1 MGSRK
6 NAYSRR
12 EFLSK
17 SVSGMAGAGL
27 LNTSGKALFSYDQ
40 EKLSQESNNKN
51 EIIYRTLGKTR
62 ISIPIVN
69 MGVMNAF
76 DSALVKRSYEI
87 GVRHFDTAAWYGRGR
102 SEESVGNAIKEL
114 NVRDNVIIGTKV
126 YIPLPQRKITPEQAK
141 ETYLRI
147 ANESHHRLQ
156 TDYVDILYSHVV
168 RDIDWLNNPGILEA
182 LQILK
187 KQGKARF
194 IGFSTHQNMAEC
206 IRQAT
211 KDGYYDVILTAFNY
225 PMGDD
230 KELIDALNNAHAKGI
245 GLIAMK
251 TQCTQY
257 HFRRYV
263 PEDRLQYY
271 KGKMIQTAVLKWV
284 LRNDFITTAIP
295 GYTTFQQMEEDFSVA
310 YDLEYTPEEIKF
322 LEDRDVKLSLGYCRQ
337 CQQCLS
343 TCPKGVDIPTLM
355 RTHMYAACYTNFYQA
370 RDALDEIPRGKGL
383 DACVSCETCRA
394 KCVNHIDIGKRID
407 ELKTIYV

>member
-1 MGSRK
+1 MAGIK
-6 NAYSRR
+6 NSYSRR

-17 SVSGMAGAGL
+17 SVSSLAGAGFL
-27 LNTSGKALFSYDQ
+27 GTSGRALLSYDQ
-40 EKLSQESNNKN
+40 EKLSQESNKKK
-51 EIIYRTLGKTR
+51 EIIYRSLGKTG

-126 YIPLPQRKITPEQAK
+126 YIPLLQRNITPKQAK

-147 ANESHHRLQ
+147 ANESLQRLK

-168 RDIDWLNNPGILEA
+168 QDIDWLNNPGILEA
-182 LQILK
+182 LQLLK
-187 KQGKARF
+187 KQGKTRF

-211 KDGYYDVILTAFNY
+211 KDGHYDVILTAFNY
-225 PMGDD
+225 AMGDD
-230 KELIDALNNAHAKGI
+230 KELMDALKNAHAKGI

-251 TQCTQY
+251 TLCAQY
-257 HFRRYV
+257 WYREHV
-263 PEDRLQYY
+263 PSDKLSYY
-271 KGKMIQTAVLKWV
+271 KGKIMHTAVLKWA
-284 LRNDFITTAIP
+284 LRNDFIATAIP
-295 GYTTFQQMEEDFSVA
+295 AYTTFQQMEEDFSVA
-310 YDLEYTPEEIKF
+310 YDLKYTLEEKRF

-355 RTHMYAACYTNFYQA
+355 RTHMYVACYTNFYQA
-370 RDALDEIPRGKGL
+370 RDTLDEIPRGKSL
-383 DACVSCETCRA
+383 DACVLCE
-394 KCVNHIDIGKRID
+394 
-407 ELKTIYV
+407 